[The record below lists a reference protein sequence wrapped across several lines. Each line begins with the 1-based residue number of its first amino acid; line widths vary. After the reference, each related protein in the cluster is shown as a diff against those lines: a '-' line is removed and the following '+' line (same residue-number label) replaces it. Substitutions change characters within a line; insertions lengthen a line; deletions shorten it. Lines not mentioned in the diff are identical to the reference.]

1 MRLLAIIALLLG
13 PAGLAFGA
21 PMTFK
26 ELEFLVRQQ
35 TPENE
40 IVREVAQRRLVAPI
54 DEQIAAALTRS
65 GATAGLLARLREPAM
80 LLTPEE
86 SRTEFQRQMAQEA
99 LARKGAV
106 ENAAAHRELEKR
118 KQQFS
123 ATIGSIGATR
133 QMLDGKLVRMVGDEL
148 KPFDVRELE
157 KVRLYAFYYS
167 AMWCGPCRK
176 FTPELVAAYQRLK
189 AKYPEFEVIFVSA
202 DRDEFN
208 MREYMRTHKMPW
220 PAVRLGAADAAIKN
234 YSGNGIPWLVAVS
247 DRGQPLTT
255 NGVDKKYLAPSEVL
269 RGIQY
274 LLEQMERR

>member
-1 MRLLAIIALLLG
+1 MRLPAIIALLIA
-13 PAGLAFGA
+13 PTVLALGA

-35 TPENE
+35 TPEDE
-40 IVREVAQRRLVAPI
+40 IVQEVAQRRLVAPI

-65 GATAGLLARLREPAM
+65 GATAGLLARLRQPKM
-80 LLTPEE
+80 LLSPEE
-86 SRTEFQRQMAQEA
+86 SRTEFQRQTAQEA
-99 LARKGAV
+99 LAKKTAA

-118 KQQFS
+118 KRQFS
-123 ATIGSIGATR
+123 ATLGSIGAVR

-148 KPFDVRELE
+148 KPFDARELE
-157 KVRLYAFYYS
+157 KVRLFAFYYS

-176 FTPELVAAYQRLK
+176 FTPELVAGYQRLK

-234 YSGNGIPWLVAVS
+234 FAGESIPWLVAVS

-255 NGVDKKYLAPSEVL
+255 NGVDKKYLAPGEVL
-269 RGIQY
+269 RGIEY
-274 LLEQMERR
+274 LLNQMEPR